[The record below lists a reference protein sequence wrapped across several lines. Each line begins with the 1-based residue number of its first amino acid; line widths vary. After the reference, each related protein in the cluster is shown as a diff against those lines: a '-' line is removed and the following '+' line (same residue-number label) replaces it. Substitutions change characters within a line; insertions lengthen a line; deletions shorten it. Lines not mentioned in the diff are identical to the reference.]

1 MRNLIDFP
9 QDVADYYGMQKRY
22 LNLKK
27 ALEKKSHFLLG
38 PRATGKSWLIRHQLK
53 SAQLFDLLDQP
64 TYDRLLRRPESL
76 SEEISSKL
84 VVLDEIQKI
93 PKLLDQVH
101 RLIETKGIRFLL
113 TGSSARKLK
122 RGGANLLAGRARQ
135 LPMYPLTAHEISNF
149 DLVRYC
155 NFGGLPAIYNSKEAR
170 LDLRDYIHLYLK
182 EEIIA
187 ESVVRKIDHYARFLD
202 VIGKVSGEEL
212 NYEQIASDSGVPAR
226 TVSNFVEVLKDT
238 LLAFELTPFQKT
250 KSRKSISKSKLFIF
264 DVGVANHLA
273 ERINLNLKTDS
284 FGKAFE
290 HFLIQETRAY
300 LGYNLKDDEMMY
312 WRTQSGVFEVDLI
325 LGQKVAIEFKSTEQF
340 HPKMLK
346 GLRALKEEDLVS
358 KYFLVS
364 RDKVERTVEG
374 IKVIPY
380 TKYIE
385 LLWGHKLV

>member
-1 MRNLIDFP
+1 
-9 QDVADYYGMQKRY
+9 MQKRY

-53 SAQLFDLLDQP
+53 SAQLFDLLNNS

-76 SEEISSKL
+76 SEEITSKL

-93 PKLLDQVH
+93 PKLLDEVH

-122 RGGANLLAGRARQ
+122 HGGANLLAGRARK
-135 LPMYPLTAHEISNF
+135 LSMYPLTAHEISEF
-149 DLVRYC
+149 DLTRYC
-155 NFGGLPAIYNSKEAR
+155 NIGGLPAIYNSKDPW
-170 LDLRDYIHLYLK
+170 LDLRDYVHLYLK
-182 EEIIA
+182 EEIIS
-187 ESVVRKIDHYARFLD
+187 ESIVRKIDHYARFLD

-212 NYEQIASDSGVPAR
+212 NYEQIALDSGVPAR
-226 TVSNFVEVLKDT
+226 TVNNFVEVLKDT

-250 KSRKSISKSKLFIF
+250 KSRKAVSRSKLFIF

-273 ERINLNLKTDS
+273 DRKNLTVKTDA

-300 LGYNLKDDEMMY
+300 LGYNFKDYPMMY
-312 WRTQSGVFEVDLI
+312 WRTQSGIFEVDLI
-325 LGQKVAIEFKSTEQF
+325 IGQKFAVEFKSADQF
-340 HPKMLK
+340 QPKMLK
-346 GLRALKEEDLVS
+346 GLRALMEEGLVS

-380 TKYIE
+380 TKYLD
-385 LLWGHKLV
+385 LLWSHKLC

>member
-1 MRNLIDFP
+1 
-9 QDVADYYGMQKRY
+9 MQKRY

-53 SAQLFDLLDQP
+53 SAQLFDLLDQG
-64 TYDRLLRRPESL
+64 TYVRLLRRPESL
-76 SEEISSKL
+76 AEEISSKL
-84 VVLDEIQKI
+84 VVIDEIQKI
-93 PKLLDQVH
+93 PQLLDEVH
-101 RLIETKGIRFLL
+101 RLIESKGIRFLL

-122 RGGANLLAGRARQ
+122 HGGANLLAGRARQ

-149 DLVRYC
+149 DVIRYC
-155 NFGGLPAIYNSKEAR
+155 NFGGLPAIYNSKEPR

-202 VIGKVSGEEL
+202 VIGRVSGEEL

-238 LLAFELTPFQKT
+238 LLAFELSPFQKT
-250 KSRKSISKSKLFIF
+250 KTRKSISKSKLFVF
-264 DVGVANHLA
+264 DVGVANQLA
-273 ERINLNLKTDS
+273 DRTNVTFKSDN
-284 FGKAFE
+284 FGKSFE

-300 LGYNLKDDEMMY
+300 LGYNLKDELMMY
-312 WRTQSGVFEVDLI
+312 WRTQSGNFEVDLI
-325 LGQKVAIEFKSTEQF
+325 LGQKVAIEFKSSDQF
-340 HPKMLK
+340 QPKMLK
-346 GLRALKEEDLVS
+346 GLIALKEEGIIS
-358 KYFLVS
+358 RYFLVS
-364 RDKVERTVEG
+364 RDKVERTIDG

-380 TKYIE
+380 TKYLE

>member
-1 MRNLIDFP
+1 
-9 QDVADYYGMQKRY
+9 MQKRY
-22 LNLKK
+22 LNLKM
-27 ALEKKSHFLLG
+27 ALERKSHFLLG

-53 SAQLFDLLDQP
+53 SAQVFDLLDHG

-76 SEEISSKL
+76 SEEITNKL

-93 PKLLDQVH
+93 PKLLDEVH

-122 RGGANLLAGRARQ
+122 HGGANLLAGRARQ
-135 LPMYPLTAHEISNF
+135 LPMYPLTAHEISGF

-155 NFGGLPAIYNSKEAR
+155 NVGGLPAIYNSREAR
-170 LDLRDYIHLYLK
+170 LDLRDYVHLYLK

-202 VIGKVSGEEL
+202 VIGAVSGEEL
-212 NYEQIASDSGVPAR
+212 NYEQIALDSGVPAR

-238 LLAFELTPFQKT
+238 LLAFELTPFRKT
-250 KSRKSISKSKLFIF
+250 KTRKAISRSKLFVF

-273 ERINLNLKTDS
+273 DRQSFALKSDE

-312 WRTQSGVFEVDLI
+312 WRTQSGTFEVDLV
-325 LGQKVAIEFKSTEQF
+325 LGQKVAIEIKSAEHYQ
-340 HPKMLK
+340 PKMLK
-346 GLRALKEEDLVS
+346 GLRALKEEGLVS
-358 KYFLVS
+358 KFMLVS
-364 RDKVERTVEG
+364 RDKVERVVDG

-380 TKYIE
+380 TKYLE
-385 LLWGHKLV
+385 LLWGHKIV